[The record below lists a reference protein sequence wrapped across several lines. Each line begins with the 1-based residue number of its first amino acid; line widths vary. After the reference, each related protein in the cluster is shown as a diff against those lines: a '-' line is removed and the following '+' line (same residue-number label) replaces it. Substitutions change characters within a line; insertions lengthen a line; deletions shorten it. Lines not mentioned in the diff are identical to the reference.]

1 MTMKRD
7 PLGGLHVFM
16 SVVTHGN
23 FTRAAAALGL
33 TPAAVSLA
41 IGQLESEL
49 KVKLFSRSTR
59 GVSLTEAGQ
68 RYYDA
73 TAQPYRQVVDARDA
87 LNDARDEPEG
97 LLRISALH
105 LAKSVVTADVL
116 AEFFRRYPKVSVEI
130 RYEDHLVDI
139 VKERLDAGIRLAD
152 RLQPGMVGVKIAP
165 ALTCALVA
173 TPGYLAQH
181 GVPAKLADLARHMC
195 IRFRFPKSGRLH
207 KWPLRDGRRD
217 VELDV
222 AGRFVS
228 TDTGAVIDAARAG
241 AGIAFVF
248 MRERIEDDL
257 RRDTLR
263 EVLPGACRTLPPMWL
278 YYANRKHVPPK
289 LRAFIAV
296 LREHAA
302 ADARR

>member
-152 RLQPGMVGVKIAP
+152 RLQSGMVGVKIAP

-181 GVPAKLADLARHMC
+181 GVPSKLADLARHMC

-248 MRERIEDDL
+248 MRERIE
-257 RRDTLR
+257 
-263 EVLPGACRTLPPMWL
+263 
-278 YYANRKHVPPK
+278 
-289 LRAFIAV
+289 
-296 LREHAA
+296 
-302 ADARR
+302 

>member
-1 MTMKRD
+1 
-7 PLGGLHVFM
+7 M
-16 SVVTHGN
+16 SVVTFGN

-41 IGQLESEL
+41 IGLLEDEL

-68 RYYDA
+68 RYRDA
-73 TAQPYRQVVDARDA
+73 VAQPYQQVVDARNA
-87 LNDARDEPEG
+87 LNDARDDPEG
-97 LLRISALH
+97 HLRISALH
-105 LAKSVVTADVL
+105 LAKWVVTAEVL
-116 AEFFRRYPKVSVEI
+116 ADFFERYPKVSIEI

-173 TPGYLAQH
+173 SPDYLARH
-181 GVPAKLADLARHMC
+181 GMPTKVGDLARHMC
-195 IRFRFPKSGRLH
+195 VVFRFPKSGRLH

-217 VELDV
+217 VEIDI

-228 TDTGAVIDAARAG
+228 TDTDAVIEAARAG
-241 AGIAFVF
+241 AGIALVF

-257 RRDTLR
+257 RRGTLR

-289 LRAFIAV
+289 LRAFITV

-302 ADARR
+302 APQPR